1 MGATMLQVAFGEL
14 ERLGCPSIAAQLSAL
29 TMKDPSPHE
38 LMEAAREEIARD
50 YAFAV
55 AEDEI
60 DSPSHFWIKPAVA
73 YKKYVVTSKKRM
85 LRRGRE
91 LSSDAVESGASI
103 LKRGAVVES
112 DHESWAVQTPDLRVH
127 LILPKKGGESE
138 GW

>member
-1 MGATMLQVAFGEL
+1 MLQVAFGEL
-14 ERLGCPSIAAQLSAL
+14 ERLGCPSMAAQLSAL
-29 TMKDPSPHE
+29 TAKDPSPHE

-73 YKKYVVTSKKRM
+73 YKKYVVTSKKLM